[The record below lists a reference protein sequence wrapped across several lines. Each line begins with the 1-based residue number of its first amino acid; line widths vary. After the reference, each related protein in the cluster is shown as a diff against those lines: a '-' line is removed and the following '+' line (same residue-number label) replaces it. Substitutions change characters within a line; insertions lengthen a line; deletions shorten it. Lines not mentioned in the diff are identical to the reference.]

1 MSSSV
6 GSLSCSAFT
15 ASRRDLSAAASSR
28 ARVERRARV
37 RQSVRARA
45 ARPRV
50 SAPSRAPCASSLV
63 ERARG
68 GAHRRLGVVCGA
80 ERETRL
86 GSVLTSLPRRLEL
99 YFARRSYRVT
109 LWRAISAFF
118 GFYLANVMTLSF
130 GALGINDIVAGA
142 LSVGFYEIVT
152 RIYYSSTENNKW
164 LEFVNWFKVGYCYS
178 LIADAFKLGS

>member
-1 MSSSV
+1 MSPSV
-6 GSLSCSAFT
+6 GSLSFRAL
-15 ASRRDLSAAASSR
+15 AESRRDFSAPASSR

-45 ARPRV
+45 ARPRG
-50 SAPSRAPCASSLV
+50 SAPSRAPSLV

-68 GAHRRLGVVCGA
+68 GAHRRLGIVCGA

-86 GSVLTSLPRRLEL
+86 GSVLTSIPRRLEL